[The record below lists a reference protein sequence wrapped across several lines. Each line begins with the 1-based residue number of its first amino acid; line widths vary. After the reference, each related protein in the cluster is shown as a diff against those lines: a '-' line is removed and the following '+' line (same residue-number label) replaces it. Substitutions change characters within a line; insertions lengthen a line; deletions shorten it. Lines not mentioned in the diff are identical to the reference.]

1 MLGQNIK
8 LDWVILDKDNVDLL
22 DSFSCGN
29 DGIDEYIT
37 EKSYSDLMAVTKMI
51 LNSENND
58 VICVYSLCCSSFIMG
73 CTNGKY
79 HPYPAVEIKIFAVNK
94 KYQDMR
100 YSEDPDEG
108 CLSNFILNRI
118 IGEIFDFTDNVCGAN
133 IVLLYSTDEGYS
145 FYKGNGF
152 KDFVELAVT
161 SSDRFVDDC
170 HPMFMAIR

>member
-1 MLGQNIK
+1 MFGQNIK
-8 LDWVILDKDNVDLL
+8 LDWVILDKDNADLL
-22 DSFSCGN
+22 NSFSCGN

-37 EKSYSDLMAVTKMI
+37 VKGYSDLMAVTKMI
-51 LNSENND
+51 LNSENNE

-73 CTNGKY
+73 CSNGKY

-94 KYQDMR
+94 KYQNMR
-100 YSEDPDEG
+100 YSDDPNEA

-133 IVLLYSTDEGYS
+133 IILLYSTDEGYS
-145 FYKGNGF
+145 FYKKNGF
-152 KDFVELAVT
+152 NDFVELAIP
-161 SSDRFVDDC
+161 SSDKFVDGC